1 MLYDIVDDNGT
12 EDGNTVARIIKINGK
27 PMTNLEIDLALGR
40 NLEVERL
47 DSSERENI
55 PKGKYIITNKVM
67 AKPQLPF
74 GVINFSLIR
83 KKFQRELQE
92 QGIMEYRI
100 YRPVLPGDGKTFVL
114 GSITLHLGPDYNGF
128 EKILKEE
135 GAIP

>member
-1 MLYDIVDDNGT
+1 MFT
-12 EDGNTVARIIKINGK
+12 THKETQ
-27 PMTNLEIDLALGR
+27 TNQFESIWRVSDYKGSL
-40 NLEVERL
+40 NFPSSWSYSMNQNFL
-47 DSSERENI
+47 D
-55 PKGKYIITNKVM
+55 IITNKVM